1 MTSLK
6 QKNFS
11 SPTENISFSKSE
23 KQIQEVEKDI

>member
-11 SPTENISFSKSE
+11 SATENIYFSKSE